1 MDNNKEIEH
10 LKNEIIKCR
19 NYSFKHRFTR
29 NKVEEYLT
37 AVIKNINPD
46 KEFYLYID
54 ELPGTY
60 NYVAYKVNIQY
71 ASYSTYSTEINFNIE
86 ELQGNCSSVGVHHV
100 TGHLLKDE
108 YSRGSIHYLFNNK
121 KQIAEFF
128 KEIDKLCFILGYGNI
143 LYTISRESNPYFA
156 KHVKENAK
164 LLLSFRSP
172 RNNNL
177 IEYFSNTL
185 PESIIKE

>member
-1 MDNNKEIEH
+1 MDNITEIER
-10 LKNEIIKCR
+10 LIEEIIKCR

-37 AVIKNINPD
+37 AVIKNINPN
-46 KEFYLYID
+46 KEVYLYIE
-54 ELPGTY
+54 ELPGHY

-71 ASYSTYSTEINFNIE
+71 VPTSSYSTEISFNIE

-100 TGHLLKDE
+100 SGYILKDE
-108 YSRGSIHYLFNNK
+108 YSRESSRYLFETK
-121 KQIAEFF
+121 KQVADFF

-143 LYTISRESNPYFA
+143 LYTISRESNTHFA
-156 KHVKENAK
+156 EHVKQNAK
-164 LLLSFRSP
+164 LILSFRSP

-185 PESIIKE
+185 PESIIKK

>member
-108 YSRGSIHYLFNNK
+108 YSRGSTHYLFNNK

-143 LYTISRESNPYFA
+143 LYTISRESNPHFA

>member
-1 MDNNKEIEH
+1 MDNNKEIER